1 MLGRL
6 DIESNTMTRA
16 ATGLPFDDIRNL
28 LEGLPHPDTDAV
40 DQLQE
45 HIASLAVVPGGLG
58 AMAEHAQWVAA
69 WQGEAKPQIAQ
80 PLIAVFA
87 ATQGIAT
94 RQTPRDALIKEAR
107 TQLELMAAGGA
118 PVNQIAHECGAG
130 LKVFDLALDMPTPDI
145 CEEDALD
152 EAACAATMAF
162 GMEAIAGGADVLCVS
177 DAGVGTE
184 ATASALAMKLFGG
197 EAKDWAEDLAV
208 QADIQLAMERHENT
222 PEDLLEVLRRIA
234 GRDIAAMVG
243 AILAARYQHIPVLL
257 DGFGSTVAA
266 ALLFKINPN
275 TVAHCMA
282 THSAHAAHDRL
293 LEKIGK
299 KPLLGWGIRQAQG
312 TGAALAIG
320 LLKSSLAAVSGTA
333 RRDQLS

>member
-1 MLGRL
+1 
-6 DIESNTMTRA
+6 MTRA

-40 DQLQE
+40 DQLKE

-58 AMAEHAQWVAA
+58 VMAQHAEWVAA
-69 WQGEAKPQIAQ
+69 WQGDAKPQIAQ

-94 RQTPRDALIKEAR
+94 RHLPQEVLVKETR

-162 GMEAIAGGADVLCVS
+162 GMEAIAGGADILCVS

-197 EAKDWAEDLAV
+197 SAQEWAEDPAV
-208 QADIQLAMERHENT
+208 QADIQMAIERHADT

-234 GRDIAAMVG
+234 GRDIAAMAG

-257 DGFGSTVAA
+257 DGFASTVAA
-266 ALLFKINPN
+266 ALLFKISPN
-275 TVAHCMA
+275 TIAHCMA
-282 THSAHAAHDRL
+282 THSAHAAHDKL

-320 LLKSSLAAVSGTA
+320 LLKSSLSAVSGTA